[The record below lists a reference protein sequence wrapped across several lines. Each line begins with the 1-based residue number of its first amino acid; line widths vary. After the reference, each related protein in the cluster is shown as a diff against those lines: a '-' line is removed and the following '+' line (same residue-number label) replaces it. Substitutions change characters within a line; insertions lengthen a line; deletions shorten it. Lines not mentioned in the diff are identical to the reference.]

1 MDPLTDLTARIAESG
16 AAGILFGFLVG
27 VVLGLSPVSF
37 PSVPVVVSALA
48 PGKLD
53 DEGAR
58 QRRPTFEA
66 FPSVLAFV
74 VGMDGVI
81 AVAGFLF
88 VEVIVGLTRAS
99 IVLHLVAAA
108 VLGVL
113 GARLLLRRTSVCH
126 QVRPLPPRPLKA
138 FFFGIAFAVGGCPA
152 CGPIAVGVGATAA
165 LAGGPLLALLTI
177 YAFLLGRTLV
187 LLGVASIGSRLLP
200 TGASVPWRRL
210 DVVIGVL
217 FLAAAG
223 YYLFRVLTG
232 QVYTSVPG
240 EPGSPFLP

>member
-27 VVLGLSPVSF
+27 VVLGLSPVSV

-88 VEVIVGLTRAS
+88 VEVIVGLARAS

-126 QVRPLPPRPLKA
+126 QVRPLPPRPLKPSSSA
-138 FFFGIAFAVGGCPA
+138 SPSPSAGARHAGRSPSASGRPPPWPE
-152 CGPIAVGVGATAA
+152 GP
-165 LAGGPLLALLTI
+165 
-177 YAFLLGRTLV
+177 
-187 LLGVASIGSRLLP
+187 S
-200 TGASVPWRRL
+200 
-210 DVVIGVL
+210 
-217 FLAAAG
+217 
-223 YYLFRVLTG
+223 
-232 QVYTSVPG
+232 
-240 EPGSPFLP
+240 SPC

>member
-16 AAGILFGFLVG
+16 TLGVLFGFLVG
-27 VVLGLSPVSF
+27 VVLTLSPVSF

-53 DEGAR
+53 EEGSR
-58 QRRPTFEA
+58 QRRPVFEA
-66 FPSVLAFV
+66 FPTVLAFV
-74 VGMDGVI
+74 AGMDGVI

-88 VEVIVGLTRAS
+88 VEVTVGLARAS

-108 VLGVL
+108 VLGLL

-138 FFFGIAFAVGGCPA
+138 FFFGIGFAVGGCPA
-152 CGPIAVGVGATAA
+152 CGPIAVGVGAAAA
-165 LAGGPLLALLTI
+165 LTGGPFLALLTI

-187 LLGVASIGSRLLP
+187 LIGVASIGSRLLP
-200 TGASVPWRRL
+200 TGSSVPWRRL

-223 YYLFRVLTG
+223 YYLYRLLTG